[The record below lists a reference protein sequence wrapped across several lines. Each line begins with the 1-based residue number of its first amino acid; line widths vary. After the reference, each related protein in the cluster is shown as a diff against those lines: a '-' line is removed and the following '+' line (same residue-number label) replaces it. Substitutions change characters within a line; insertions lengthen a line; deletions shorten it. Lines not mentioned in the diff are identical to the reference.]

1 MQTGKVMAIA
11 TITTTTLGAAGIVV
25 IAVEGTRITSG
36 AHSAN
41 AEIATTKVYD
51 RCPLPCPRP
60 ISELLLLI
68 LIEAVT

>member
-41 AEIATTKVYD
+41 AEIATTKATKK
-51 RCPLPCPRP
+51 RPLLADLCHQSKPFRRL
-60 ISELLLLI
+60 S
-68 LIEAVT
+68 